1 MNSPMTADDILPLV
15 AELTPKERVRLLRL
29 MTEQPGANDAAV
41 YAAVPPKHDEFSG
54 DEEVLVWEAVSWE
67 DVD

>member
-1 MNSPMTADDILPLV
+1 MTKPMTAEDVLPLV
-15 AELTPKERVRLLRL
+15 SALTPKERVRLLRL

-41 YAAVPPKHDEFSG
+41 YAAVPPKHDAFSS
-54 DEEVLVWEAVSWE
+54 DEEALAWEVDGWE